1 MTTWQDIGTCPRDGS
16 WFLICN
22 ASEGF
27 GSYEVGRYEPT
38 YFHDY
43 IAIAGQNDAY
53 RKVSRKVY
61 DWRGFNN
68 MHRAT
73 HWAPLPSPP
82 SKEGE

>member
-38 YFHDY
+38 
-43 IAIAGQNDAY
+43 ASLN
-53 RKVSRKVY
+53 
-61 DWRGFNN
+61 
-68 MHRAT
+68 
-73 HWAPLPSPP
+73 
-82 SKEGE
+82 